1 MDKKTQDE
9 IVDLLV
15 IGGGINGTG
24 IARDASGR
32 GLSVVLCEKNDLA
45 SGTSS
50 KSSKLIHGGLRYLE
64 YAEFRLVREAL
75 IEREVLLRAAPHL
88 VSPLRIVLPH
98 HKGLRPKWMLRF
110 GLFLYDHLGG
120 RKLLPGTTVANLHTG
135 DSKGVLK
142 PAFKTGFVFSDCR
155 VDDARLV
162 VANALDAQERGAEIL
177 TRTKCTGLKQ
187 AGDHWLATLTQ
198 HPSKSRTK
206 TPART
211 VKAKCIINA
220 SGIRVDEMVEIAL
233 GQEHEDH
240 LRLVKGSH
248 IVTKRLYEGRHLYM
262 FQNPDGRIIFAI
274 PYEQE
279 YTLIG
284 TTDAPYELSDGPI
297 EISQEET
304 DYLLSAASEYFTK
317 PVTADDIAWSYAGV
331 RPLYDNKKQ
340 SASAVTRDYVF
351 DLKDENMPPILSIFG
366 GKITTYR
373 ELSEHAIAKLRAHFP
388 DMPKRWTAKATL
400 PGGDIKNADFDAF
413 VKQQAKQMPWM
424 PDTSLLRMARNY
436 GTRLPLVIQ
445 GAKALKDMGTQ
456 FGGGL
461 SAREAQYLIDH
472 EWATSSDDILWR
484 RTKCGLHMS
493 EKEQKTFETWFKKH
507 NPRLGT

>member
-1 MDKKTQDE
+1 MTNK
-9 IVDLLV
+9 IYHLLV

-32 GLSVVLCEKNDLA
+32 GLSVTLVEKNDLA

-64 YAEFRLVREAL
+64 YGEFRLVREAL

-98 HKGLRPKWMLRF
+98 HKGLRPKWMLRI

-120 RKLLPGTTVANLHTG
+120 RKLLPGTKVANLHTG
-135 DSKGVLK
+135 EGKNVLK
-142 PAFKTGFVFSDCR
+142 SKFKTGFVFSDCR

-162 VANALDAQERGAEIL
+162 VANALDAQARGANIL

-187 AGDHWLATLTQ
+187 CLDHWEATLTN
-198 HPSKSRTK
+198 RGTGETK
-206 TPART
+206 TIS
-211 VKAKCIINA
+211 AKCIINA
-220 SGIRVDEMVEIAL
+220 SGIRVDEMVEVAL
-233 GQEHEDH
+233 GREQENH

-248 IVTKRLYEGRHLYM
+248 IVTKRLYEHRHLYM

-274 PYEQE
+274 PYEQN

-297 EISQEET
+297 EISQSET
-304 DYLLSAASEYFTK
+304 DYLLSAASEYFQT
-317 PVTADDIAWSYAGV
+317 PVTQNDIVWSYAGV

-340 SASAVTRDYVF
+340 NASAVTRDYVF
-351 DLKDENMPPILSIFG
+351 DLMDEGMPPILSIFG

-373 ELSEHAIAKLRAHFP
+373 ELSEHALKKLRKHFP
-388 DMPKRWTAKATL
+388 DLPKRWTAKSTL
-400 PGGDIKNADFDAF
+400 PGGDIDGADFNTFLQTQA
-413 VKQQAKQMPWM
+413 QQYSWV
-424 PDTSLLRMARNY
+424 PDPMLLRLARSY
-436 GTRLPLVIQ
+436 GTRLPLVL
-445 GAKALKDMGTQ
+445 GEAKSLSDMGKN
-456 FGGGL
+456 FGGNL
-461 SAREAQYLIDH
+461 TEQEANYLHTH
-472 EWATSSDDILWR
+472 EWAKDAEDILWR

-493 EKEQKTFETWFKKH
+493 KQQQQAFTDWFKDSF
-507 NPRLGT
+507 T

>member
-1 MDKKTQDE
+1 MDMQ
-9 IVDLLV
+9 DLLI

-32 GLSVVLCEKNDLA
+32 GLSVTLVEKNDLA

-64 YAEFRLVREAL
+64 YGEFRLVREAL

-98 HKGLRPKWMLRF
+98 HKGLRPKWMLRL
-110 GLFLYDHLGG
+110 GLFMYDHLGG
-120 RKLLPGTTVANLHTG
+120 RKLLPGTKVANLRTG
-135 DSKGVLK
+135 DGKDVLK
-142 PAFKTGFVFSDCR
+142 PEFKTGFVFSDCR

-162 VANALDAQERGAEIL
+162 VANALDAQEKGATIL
-177 TRTKCTGLKQ
+177 TRTKCVGLKQ
-187 AGDHWLATLTQ
+187 MDGHWEASLHNRL
-198 HPSKSRTK
+198 SGKTK
-206 TPART
+206 TIL
-211 VKAKCIINA
+211 AKCIINA
-220 SGIRVDEMVEIAL
+220 SGIRVDEMVETAL
-233 GQEHEDH
+233 GHEQENH

-248 IVTKRLYEGRHLYM
+248 IVTKRLYEHRHLYM

-274 PYEQE
+274 PYEQD

-297 EISQEET
+297 EISDEET
-304 DYLLSAASEYFTK
+304 DYLLSAASEYFQN
-317 PVTADDIAWSYAGV
+317 PVTKDDIVWSYAGV

-351 DLKDENMPPILSIFG
+351 DLMDENMPPILSIFG

-373 ELSEHAIAKLRAHFP
+373 ELSEHALKKLRKHFP
-388 DMPKRWTAKATL
+388 DLPKRWTAKATL
-400 PGGDIKNADFDAF
+400 PGGDIENADFDRFLAA
-413 VKQQAKQMPWM
+413 QAKLYPWLPAPM
-424 PDTSLLRMARNY
+424 LLRLARSY
-436 GTRLPLVIQ
+436 GTRLNLVI
-445 GAKALKDMGTQ
+445 GTANSLADMGQ
-456 FGGGL
+456 NFGGDL
-461 SAREAQYLIDH
+461 TEREVKYLTKH
-472 EWATSSDDILWR
+472 EWAKDAEDILWR

-493 EKEQKTFETWFKKH
+493 KEQQGKFMTWFE
-507 NPRLGT
+507 NNA

>member
-1 MDKKTQDE
+1 MHDQKDNE

-15 IGGGINGTG
+15 VGGGINGTG
-24 IARDASGR
+24 IARDAAGR
-32 GLSVVLCEKNDLA
+32 GLSVILCEKNDLA

-120 RKLLPGTTVANLHTG
+120 RKLLPSTSVANLRTG
-135 DSKGVLK
+135 ESKDVLK
-142 PAFKTGFVFSDCR
+142 PEFTTGFVFSDCR

-177 TRTKCTGLKQ
+177 TRTKCSALKQ
-187 AGDHWLATLTQ
+187 NGDYWEATLST
-198 HPSKSRTK
+198 HGEGSNTK
-206 TPART
+206 AKPRI

-220 SGIRVDEMVEIAL
+220 SGIRVDELVEVAL
-233 GQEHEDH
+233 GREHENH

-248 IVTKRLYEGRHLYM
+248 IVTKRLYEGRQLYM

-274 PYEQE
+274 PYEQK

-284 TTDAPYELSDGPI
+284 TTDAPYEMSDGAI
-297 EISQEET
+297 EISPEET
-304 DYLLSAASEYFTK
+304 DYLLSAASEYFQNPITH
-317 PVTADDIAWSYAGV
+317 DDIVWSYAGV
-331 RPLYDNKKQ
+331 RPLYDNNKQ

-351 DLKDENMPPILSIFG
+351 DLMDKDMPPILSIFG

-373 ELSEHAIAKLRAHFP
+373 ELSEHAMGKLRKHFP
-388 DMPKRWTAKATL
+388 DMPKRWTSKARL
-400 PGGDIKNADFDAF
+400 PGGNMSNADFDKY
-413 VKQQAKQMPWM
+413 VSNKTLTYPWL
-424 PDTSLLRMARNY
+424 PSETLLRVTRAY
-436 GTRLPLVIQ
+436 GSNVGKMI
-445 GAKALKDMGTQ
+445 GEAKSCDDMGQQ
-456 FGGGL
+456 FACGL
-461 SAREAQYLIDH
+461 SAQEVDYLCTY
-472 EWATSSDDILWR
+472 EWAKSADDILWR

-493 EKEQKTFETWFKKH
+493 EQERTDFTKWFQARKT
-507 NPRLGT
+507 

>member
-1 MDKKTQDE
+1 MQRQDD

-24 IARDASGR
+24 IARDAAGR
-32 GLSVVLCEKNDLA
+32 GLSVVLVEKNDLA

-120 RKLLPGTTVANLHTG
+120 RKLLPGTTVANLRTG
-135 DSKGVLK
+135 DGKDVLK
-142 PAFKTGFVFSDCR
+142 PEFKTGFVFSDCR

-177 TRTKCTGLKQ
+177 TRTKCTALKAQ
-187 AGDHWLATLTQ
+187 SDHWLVTLTN
-198 HPSKSRTK
+198 HPGRKTRTI
-206 TPART
+206 
-211 VKAKCIINA
+211 KAKCVINA

-233 GQEHEDH
+233 GRQHEDH
-240 LRLVKGSH
+240 LRLIKGSH

-274 PYEQE
+274 PYEQN

-284 TTDAPYELSDGPI
+284 TTDAPYALSDGPI
-297 EISQEET
+297 EISQAET
-304 DYLLSAASEYFTK
+304 DYLLSAASEYFQT
-317 PVTADDIAWSYAGV
+317 PVRADDIVWSYAGV

-351 DLKDENMPPILSIFG
+351 DLMDTETPPILSIFG

-373 ELSEHAIAKLRAHFP
+373 ELSEHAMAKLRAHFP

-400 PGGDIKNADFDAF
+400 PGGDIDNADFDGF
-413 VKQQAKQMPWM
+413 VTQQAKTYPWL
-424 PDTSLLRMARNY
+424 PAPTLLRLTRSY
-436 GTRLPLVIQ
+436 GTRLNLVI
-445 GAKALKDMGTQ
+445 GDAKSLDDMGQQ

-461 SAREAQYLIDH
+461 SAREAHYLRTY
-472 EWATSSDDILWR
+472 EWAKSADDILWR

-493 EKEQKTFETWFKKH
+493 KDERATFTSWFKASA
-507 NPRLGT
+507 